1 MIPEYYVLAGSVL
14 ALLYLAYALHQR
26 NKIAIANRD
35 DWQDL
40 NTMMRN
46 LYDDNDGLK
55 ADLHRASKHIA
66 LLQSVNNNLK
76 ASVEDMHHHKT
87 ELMDQMSKLQ
97 RALDGMEQ
105 ELCYINTPS
114 TRPEPTPDELDEW
127 YESQAKPEE
136 DKQATP
142 PVPPH
147 IDMFNTIRD
156 MFDPSKNGP
165 KS

>member
-14 ALLYLAYALHQR
+14 ALFYLAYALHQR
-26 NKIAIANRD
+26 NKIATANRD

-76 ASVEDMHHHKT
+76 SSVEDMHHHKT
-87 ELMDQMSKLQ
+87 ELMEQMSKLQ
-97 RALDGMEQ
+97 RTLDSMEQ
-105 ELCYINTPS
+105 ELHYIKNPS
-114 TRPEPTPDELDEW
+114 TRPAPTPDELDDW

-136 DKQATP
+136 APTTP
-142 PVPPH
+142 PPPH
-147 IDMFNTIRD
+147 LDLFNTIRD
-156 MFDPSKNGP
+156 MFDPSKNEP